1 MLTSFPYIFI
11 SSVDFKVNKYMTI
24 LKTGNRAFTKENRAF
39 RIFFIT
45 KKKKKKQTGFPL
57 NFLETPILSVH
68 RCLIR
73 LFQRTL
79 FLMFPLFQKYIN
91 SQVRTNKMVNI
102 LSYFFKLLRPLSLS
116 RMLVEFSL
124 ACIFN
129 HLREKI
135 LNS

>member
-24 LKTGNRAFTKENRAF
+24 LKTGNRAFTKEN
-39 RIFFIT
+39 FFYYQ
-45 KKKKKKQTGFPL
+45 KKKKQTGFPL